1 MKLQFIITTL
11 LFTTFFAKA
20 QEDTSSVYKRANEK
34 LQTVNYNLL
43 KYGDFKPRNLDEA
56 FLVFLTGDSVLL
68 DKFKGLEQ
76 TEAINFAL
84 QRENHIFRYD
94 WGQEVFLHFS
104 LQLIREHKLFAPEL
118 QNKYALLCFYGW
130 MNEINF
136 DQNKTARQV
145 KKGNG
150 KINRY
155 WKKRFRYTQKQ
166 ISRKYEKIWKEEKKA
181 SKQSKKTSHPYLQ
194 D

>member
-1 MKLQFIITTL
+1 MKLQFLITTL
-11 LFTTFFAKA
+11 LFTAFFAKA
-20 QEDTSSVYKRANEK
+20 QEDTSSVYKRAKEK

-43 KYGDFKPRNLDEA
+43 KYGDFKPRSLDEA

-68 DKFKGLEQ
+68 DRFKDLEQ
-76 TEAINFAL
+76 KEAIDFAL
-84 QRENHIFRYD
+84 QRQNNVFRYD

-118 QNKYALLCFYGW
+118 QNKFALICFHRW
-130 MNEINF
+130 MNETDF

-145 KKGNG
+145 KKGNR
-150 KINRY
+150 KMNRY
-155 WKKRFRYTQKQ
+155 WRKRFRYTQKQ
-166 ISRKYEKIWKEEKKA
+166 ISRKYDKIWKEEKKER
-181 SKQSKKTSHPYLQ
+181 KQSEETSYPYLE